1 MTYNCTASVSRN
13 RATANR
19 CGIASRSHQYDT
31 LGRPTSRTL
40 ARQGATRNDVF
51 TYNDRSEL
59 ISDVVH
65 GTGLNGWDYDLA
77 VAPPLQAA
85 LAWQAAAS
93 SSGVASRPVL
103 FSKEGED
110 LTVAC
115 TYDYMGRRATK
126 VVTENG
132 QITSSHRF
140 LYRGYLQIACCDR
153 TRANHPC
160 LWLIT
165 WDPTQPIATRPLAIQ
180 KDGTWYTY
188 GWDLTKNIWETY
200 TTTGYIGTAY
210 TYTAYGQVT
219 ASGAVEQP
227 IQWSSEYNDAEMGM
241 VYYNYRHY
249 VCRQGLFS
257 SRDAKKGIYPQM
269 HPYKYSHNQPMH
281 IFDHLGMDVFV
292 RNTPAALYF
301 HWKICVSE
309 WELAPAGYK
318 GISCCWKKQRYVKK
332 DTFYCIGFGPHM
344 KHEMWPS
351 CRGVDDTESR
361 HPYGNPVNG
370 GTPMP
375 PEMKNVNGEGANG
388 VVTTNNAVTDRETGK
403 PGHLQDIK
411 TSCAEDIAIKS
422 HFEGQVGQTADYWF
436 VGGKA
441 NCRWYA
447 YYMYN
452 YVIREIINPS
462 RIK

>member
-1 MTYNCTASVSRN
+1 
-13 RATANR
+13 
-19 CGIASRSHQYDT
+19 
-31 LGRPTSRTL
+31 
-40 ARQGATRNDVF
+40 
-51 TYNDRSEL
+51 
-59 ISDVVH
+59 
-65 GTGLNGWDYDLA
+65 
-77 VAPPLQAA
+77 
-85 LAWQAAAS
+85 
-93 SSGVASRPVL
+93 
-103 FSKEGED
+103 
-110 LTVAC
+110 
-115 TYDYMGRRATK
+115 
-126 VVTENG
+126 
-132 QITSSHRF
+132 
-140 LYRGYLQIACCDR
+140 
-153 TRANHPC
+153 
-160 LWLIT
+160 
-165 WDPTQPIATRPLAIQ
+165 
-180 KDGTWYTY
+180 
-188 GWDLTKNIWETY
+188 
-200 TTTGYIGTAY
+200 
-210 TYTAYGQVT
+210 
-219 ASGAVEQP
+219 
-227 IQWSSEYNDAEMGM
+227 
-241 VYYNYRHY
+241 
-249 VCRQGLFS
+249 
-257 SRDAKKGIYPQM
+257 
-269 HPYKYSHNQPMH
+269 
-281 IFDHLGMDVFV
+281 MDVFV

-370 GTPMP
+370 GKPMP

-441 NCRWYA
+441 NCRWYD